1 MRRRRAVGVRRVAM
15 GRDQYGA
22 SEDGLEVSF
31 EQYGVPLTN
40 TTRQRMR
47 WRVTAGRW
55 LYMRSF
61 ALQKLHMAFICE
73 LHVVYL
79 VTKRSSSISLGKTRN
94 HRARAWAG

>member
-1 MRRRRAVGVRRVAM
+1 MSHQGKRMRRRRAVGVRRVAM

-61 ALQKLHMAFICE
+61 APSEATHGFYMRTSRRL
-73 LHVVYL
+73 
-79 VTKRSSSISLGKTRN
+79 LGYQ
-94 HRARAWAG
+94 A